1 MRPSATNVGV
11 RAFLDTVDE
20 PTAWEFFAFVRWV
33 EGSEALRGE
42 RVGYAGSLEDELILF
57 RQATYTEFAPA
68 SIKDIQRS
76 DERKRG
82 PAATL
87 VGYFLGLL
95 GPSGPMP
102 FSLTEYVWA
111 RSNGVQHPDRTT
123 ARLGGMGAT
132 SHRSLVL
139 EDFLN
144 IFNHRF
150 IAFFYRAWASCRI
163 AVDFDRPDRAKFPNF
178 IGSFIGMGMPS
189 LRRRLEP
196 LHDEAI
202 FHFTAHFA
210 NHSRHPEG
218 LEAIVSDYFE
228 TPAVVLENAGH
239 WLDLPESDQCRLGA
253 VSMEALGEGIPI
265 GSRIWDRQL
274 RFVLRL
280 GPMSLRCFESLLPGT
295 IGLDTLRRVVMLY
308 TRREL
313 FCTLQLVLERSEAP
327 EPRLGSGVRLGLST
341 WLLNPESEDQSD
353 LDELTIDLN

>member
-1 MRPSATNVGV
+1 MSPSSTSVGV

-20 PTAWEFFAFVRWV
+20 PTAWEFFAFVRWI
-33 EGSEALRGE
+33 EGSQAGRGE

-68 SIKDIQRS
+68 SIKEIRRS
-76 DERKRG
+76 DERRRG

-163 AVDFDRPDRAKFPNF
+163 AVDFDRPGWQA
-178 IGSFIGMGMPS
+178 
-189 LRRRLEP
+189 
-196 LHDEAI
+196 
-202 FHFTAHFA
+202 
-210 NHSRHPEG
+210 
-218 LEAIVSDYFE
+218 
-228 TPAVVLENAGH
+228 AG
-239 WLDLPESDQCRLGA
+239 
-253 VSMEALGEGIPI
+253 
-265 GSRIWDRQL
+265 
-274 RFVLRL
+274 
-280 GPMSLRCFESLLPGT
+280 
-295 IGLDTLRRVVMLY
+295 
-308 TRREL
+308 
-313 FCTLQLVLERSEAP
+313 
-327 EPRLGSGVRLGLST
+327 T
-341 WLLNPESEDQSD
+341 WLF
-353 LDELTIDLN
+353 